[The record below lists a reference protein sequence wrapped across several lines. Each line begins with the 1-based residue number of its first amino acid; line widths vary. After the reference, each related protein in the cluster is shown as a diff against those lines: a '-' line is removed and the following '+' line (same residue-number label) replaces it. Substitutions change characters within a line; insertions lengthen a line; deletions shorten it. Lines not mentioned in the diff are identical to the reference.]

1 MKKGLL
7 VSFLVV
13 FAHLLFACPALTEV
27 PETQAMQA
35 LRTGTAVLFMR
46 HATAPGFGDPP
57 GFVLDDCR
65 TQRNLSEDGREQA
78 RLVGSFLRRQG
89 IETALVYSSQWCRC
103 LETARLLGFGAV
115 RELPALNSFF
125 AEPQRG
131 PEQTRQLE
139 LFFQETVPGRPIIL
153 VTHQVNITA
162 VTGVYP
168 ASGEMIVYRPAPG
181 GGGTVLGRFVP

>member
-7 VSFLVV
+7 VSCLVV
-13 FAHLLFACPALTEV
+13 LTHLLFACPALTEMS
-27 PETQAMQA
+27 ETQALQA
-35 LRTGTAVLFMR
+35 LRTGAAVLFMR

-57 GFVLDDCR
+57 GLVIDDCR

-78 RLVGSFLRRQG
+78 RLIGSFLRRQG
-89 IETALVYSSQWCRC
+89 IEAALVYSSQWCRC
-103 LETARLLGFGAV
+103 LETARLLGFDAV
-115 RELPALNSFF
+115 WELPALNSFF

-139 LFFQETVPGRPIIL
+139 MFLQETVPGRPIIL